1 MALPAIVT
9 GRLLMLCALVLVL
22 VLAYVGLVAGL
33 GVLADSAS

>member
-9 GRLLMLCALVLVL
+9 GRLLMLCALVL